1 VALTAYRDDAGSFH
15 TSTTRELPDEIIWV
29 DLLSPTDEE
38 KRLVESRTGVRIPSA
53 ADLSEIEASSRLRT
67 EHGTIYLSTP
77 VVAHANT
84 PDPVLSPAGF
94 ILSERLLVTVR
105 FTQLPTFDQVAEQIR
120 TDPDLRSGI
129 GVFTALIEA
138 IVDRGADV
146 LERLGARIDECSRAV
161 FRGNSGGPRPSH
173 RTTDAM
179 RHALTTVGELGERL
193 SLARD
198 VLLGV
203 DRIAP
208 FVVDL
213 GHAWIKPEFE
223 SRLRAAAR
231 DVASLNEYETHLSDK
246 VQFLLDAVLGF
257 INIGQNEIFK
267 VLTIV
272 SVVGIPPTLIASI
285 YGMNF
290 KTMPELDWAWGY
302 PYGLAMIALSAI
314 IPALWF
320 KWKGWF

>member
-1 VALTAYRDDAGSFH
+1 VLAAYRDVANAFS
-15 TSTTRELPDEIIWV
+15 TSDMRELPDEIVWL
-29 DLLSPTDEE
+29 DLVSPTEE
-38 KRLVESRTGVRIPSA
+38 ETRLVESRTGLRIPSK

-67 EHGTIYLSTP
+67 EHGTIYLSMP
-77 VVAHANT
+77 IVAHSNT
-84 PDPVLSPAGF
+84 PDPALSPAGF

-105 FTQLPTFDQVAEQIR
+105 YTELPTFDQVAAQLR

-129 GVFTALIEA
+129 GVFTALVEA

-146 LERLGARIDECSRAV
+146 LERLGIRIDECSRAV
-161 FRGNSGGPRPSH
+161 FRGNAPGQHPS
-173 RTTDAM
+173 RRSTDAM
-179 RHALTTVGELGERL
+179 RQALATVGELGERL

-203 DRIAP
+203 GRIAP

-223 SRLRAAAR
+223 ARLRAAAR
-231 DVASLNEYETHLSDK
+231 DVESLNEYETHLSDK

-257 INIGQNEIFK
+257 INIGQNDIFK
-267 VLTIV
+267 VLTIA
-272 SVVGIPPTLIASI
+272 SVVGIPPTLVASI

-302 PYGLAMIALSAI
+302 PYGLALIALSAI
-314 IPALWF
+314 LPALWF
-320 KWKGWF
+320 KWRGWF